1 MRIFAGIALLLAM
14 VAFCALRMRVSTEIT
29 FFLPDGEDKEL
40 AEISRQL
47 LDSTLTRTMILSV
60 APADAGKKLAADLA
74 HDPEV
79 AWVRAGPGPQVA
91 EAFYRLFFPH
101 RFQLL
106 SGDPEGELPARLSD
120 AALAASARRLKAR
133 LAQPMGAL
141 FTRIAGEDPL
151 LAFPD
156 LIKRLQAMREGPLTV
171 VDDQF
176 VTSDGKRAVIFLAT
190 KHSPFDGATQGP
202 LLQRIRAAASSVRLE
217 ESGINRFAV
226 DGERIVRADINRI
239 SIVSTIGLVLLFL
252 LLFRSPRVLIISFVP
267 LVFGLL
273 TAVTAGLL
281 VYGSLH
287 GLTLAFG
294 ATLLGVCIDYPIL
307 YLNHQ
312 ILEPDPGGPFKT
324 LRRVRGALLLGALT
338 TLGGFAGLGW
348 TTFPGMRQMALF
360 ATAGIAGALAAT
372 FWLLPALVQRLPPAV
387 PLHRALADGLG
398 RGLDRMRGRRSLLAV
413 LPVLALGVCIV
424 GLPRLRW
431 ADDLSS
437 LQKPNAAL
445 MAEDELV
452 RSRVSLMDSGRFV
465 LATGATEELALRR
478 NDLVHERLAKAQAL
492 DQLAGFR
499 SLHDLIFSDDLQ
511 TRNARQLAA
520 SPRLFERMTAALAAE
535 GFEPTAF
542 AGFQRALA
550 EQPAPLK
557 LSEVMDSPLGD
568 LVSPFRV
575 QLQGQVGLLSFVR
588 GVRDPAALEKSL
600 AGLEGVRYFDQ
611 ERFYTATYGRYRTK
625 AQQLVVAGMIFVF
638 ALLFVS
644 YRSVRLTLVAGVPA
658 VLAAA
663 TALAL
668 LALFGVTTNLLHVVS
683 LVLVL
688 GIGEDYAIFLVA
700 GAQSP
705 QELEASAMSVLLCCL
720 SAVLSFGLLGLS
732 EIPALRA
739 IGVTVGLGILLSLVL
754 APAALLLAGRERS
767 T

>member
-1 MRIFAGIALLLAM
+1 VKIAAAAALFAAM
-14 VAFCALRMRVSTEIT
+14 AIFCALRMRVSTEIT
-29 FFLPDGEDKEL
+29 FFLPEGEDQEL

-47 LDSTLTRTMILSV
+47 LDSTLTRTMILSIE
-60 APADAGKKLAADLA
+60 PAAAGKKVAAQLSA
-74 HDPEV
+74 DPEI

-91 EAFYRLFFPH
+91 EAFYQLFFPH

-106 SGDPEGELPARLSD
+106 PADPERFSD
-120 AALAASARRLKAR
+120 AGLAASARRLKAR

-141 FTRIAGEDPL
+141 FTRIAGADPL
-151 LAFPD
+151 LAFPE
-156 LIKRLQAMREGPLTV
+156 LIQRLEAMREGPLTV

-176 VTSDGKRAVIFLAT
+176 VTSDGKRAIIFLAT
-190 KHSPFDGATQGP
+190 RHSPFDSATQGP
-202 LLQRIRAAASSVRLE
+202 LLQRIRAAAAGAQLE

-239 SIVSTIGLVLLFL
+239 SIVSTIGLLLLFL
-252 LLFRSPRVLIISFVP
+252 LLFRSPRVLVISFVP

-312 ILEPDPGGPFKT
+312 ILEPDPRGPLAT
-324 LRRVRGALLLGALT
+324 LRRIRGALLLGALT

-348 TTFPGMRQMALF
+348 TTFLGMRQMALF
-360 ATAGIAGALAAT
+360 ATAGILGALAAT
-372 FWLLPALVQRLPPAV
+372 FWLLPALVQRAPRAA

-398 RGLDRMRGRRSLLAV
+398 ELLTKMRGHRVLLAV
-413 LPVLALGVCIV
+413 LPALAIIVCVI

-437 LQKPNAAL
+437 LQKPDAAL
-445 MAEDELV
+445 LAEDELV

-465 LATGATEELALRR
+465 LATGATEELALQR
-478 NDLVHERLAKAQAL
+478 NDLVHQRLAKAQAEGT
-492 DQLAGFR
+492 LAGFR
-499 SLHDLIFSDDLQ
+499 SLHDLVFSAELQ
-511 TRNARQLAA
+511 QRNAEQLK
-520 SPRLFERMTAALAAE
+520 PGLFERTIAALSAE
-535 GFEPTAF
+535 GFEPAAF
-542 AGFQRALA
+542 AGFRKAL
-550 EQPAPLK
+550 QDKPPPLK
-557 LSEVMDSPLGD
+557 LQEVIDSPLGD

-575 QLQGQVGLLSFVR
+575 QLHGQVGLLSFVR

-600 AGLEGVRYFDQ
+600 EGLEGVRYFDQ
-611 ERFYTATYGRYRTK
+611 ERFYTAAYGRYRSK
-625 AQQLVVAGMIFVF
+625 AQQLVIAGMIFVF
-638 ALLFVS
+638 ALLFFS
-644 YRSVRLTLVAGVPA
+644 YRSVRLTLVAGIPA

-700 GAQSP
+700 GAQSAAA
-705 QELEASAMSVLLCCL
+705 LKASAMSVLLCCL

-754 APAALLLAGRERS
+754 APTALVLAGRDS
-767 T
+767 K